1 MKISELE
8 RKKRKRGKREKRERE
23 RERERE
29 RDGHV
34 ASLRFEVTRQ
44 GQPEC

>member
-1 MKISELE
+1 MILE
-8 RKKRKRGKREKRERE
+8 NLRAGEKKEEKGKAGRE